1 MKFHKLFCDPDG
13 ESHWVDVDVTLT
25 ERRFAPPAEKIEISD
40 PEPVRNMMFL
50 RLKAG
55 WNEPVHPTPVT
66 QKLVCLQGA
75 VKVTASDGDT
85 REIGPG
91 DVWHMEDKS
100 GKGHHTGGDQRRR
113 LRSRNHSI
121 RMNARLAPGAS
132 QDAIRD
138 TASGQMKKRPA

>member
-13 ESHWVDVDVTLT
+13 DSHWVDVDVTLT

-40 PEPVRNMMFL
+40 PEPVTNMMFL

-55 WNEPVHPTPVT
+55 WNEPIHPTPVT

-100 GKGHHTGGDQRRR
+100 GKGHHTVVTSAEDFEAVIIQY
-113 LRSRNHSI
+113 
-121 RMNARLAPGAS
+121 A
-132 QDAIRD
+132 
-138 TASGQMKKRPA
+138 